1 MPQLERL
8 ADFEKDRG
16 RWAATPRF
24 RYVLHKELN
33 AKLAT
38 IEEEFE
44 ALAVKELDPN
54 LPEYERVLEEMDAE
68 LTLLVESDP
77 EKLTEE
83 QKLERELLQII
94 NTLLERKFGQLRA
107 G

>member
-1 MPQLERL
+1 M
-8 ADFEKDRG
+8 
-16 RWAATPRF
+16 
-24 RYVLHKELN
+24 
-33 AKLAT
+33 
-38 IEEEFE
+38 
-44 ALAVKELDPN
+44 KELDPN

-68 LTLLVESDP
+68 LTLLVEGDP

-94 NTLLERKFGQLRA
+94 NTLLERKFGELRA